1 MFRVHKLDSF
11 DAPELTPYK
20 TMRQQRDHHDQRIF
34 IAEGEK
40 VVRRLL
46 QSEFPV
52 VSALMPEKWV
62 PQLAP
67 LLEART
73 EDVPV
78 YLAEKDVLEQL
89 TGFSMYQGVLAVG
102 RISTLPTLNSVLALS
117 PRPHLFVAVDELN
130 NSENLGVLVRN
141 CAAFGVHALVVGE
154 TCSSP
159 FLRRSVRASMGTIFK
174 LPVVEPKC
182 LADTIRDLRQHGVRC
197 LAAHPHAQRRTLYD
211 ADFRGDCCL
220 VFGSEGLGITP
231 GVLDACDEA
240 VAIRMHAGVD
250 SLNVGSASAVF
261 LAEANRQRWSKPA
274 ERKQKTQP
282 ADHAD
287 GRG

>member
-1 MFRVHKLDSF
+1 
-11 DAPELTPYK
+11 
-20 TMRQQRDHHDQRIF
+20 
-34 IAEGEK
+34 
-40 VVRRLL
+40 
-46 QSEFPV
+46 
-52 VSALMPEKWV
+52 
-62 PQLAP
+62 
-67 LLEART
+67 
-73 EDVPV
+73 
-78 YLAEKDVLEQL
+78 
-89 TGFSMYQGVLAVG
+89 MYQGVLAVG
-102 RISTLPTLNSVLALS
+102 RIPTLPTLTSVLALS
-117 PRPHLFVAVDELN
+117 PKPHLFAAVDELN

-141 CAAFGVHALVVGE
+141 CAAFGVHALIVGE

-197 LAAHPHAQRRTLYD
+197 LAAHPHAQQRTLYE

-231 GVLDACDEA
+231 TVLEACEEHL
-240 VAIRMHAGVD
+240 AIPMCAGVD

-261 LAEANRQRWSKPA
+261 LAEANRQRWNKPA

-287 GRG
+287 RRE